1 MNTFFTEKFG
11 IQARIAEFGYNMV
24 DSLRRMSNDSFL
36 EQFSLCIND
45 QLDTEVLE
53 FTITLPERVKKI
65 WQKIDL
71 SNEGKIGHYL
81 SKPTL
86 LNSLKAKF
94 PILTELDERKIKQI
108 LNNASE
114 DVSVKYITLID
125 QEQADLGLLPGERT
139 PLILVL
145 EDALWKDRKAYIA
158 GFIKGWLTAL
168 ESAGALDD
176 LEDPMTATINA
187 GMAKRVMMEVDST
200 LKEKFVVETL
210 TKSFGSAALVK
221 NKSGKTVTKLT
232 DAATISVGD
241 LGTNL
246 SRLSIY
252 RKHPKKDSQG
262 ESAAKN
268 LAKMFPAMAQPMA
281 AGWKPGADR
290 ATHAAD
296 AVITGRAATK
306 RPVDTTPA
314 EIDPEQ
320 LAVRS
325 PLVALYPMTFVT
337 RRRVTTGLTASI
349 ADVAVVRSTVCR
361 LLLRRRCWTQRW
373 G

>member
-1 MNTFFTEKFG
+1 
-11 IQARIAEFGYNMV
+11 MV

-53 FTITLPERVKKI
+53 FTITLPERVQKI

-86 LNSLKAKF
+86 LNSLKDKF
-94 PILTELDERKIKQI
+94 PILSELDERKIKQI

-114 DVSVKYITLID
+114 DVSVKYATLID
-125 QEQADLGLLPGERT
+125 PEQADLGLLPGERT
-139 PLILVL
+139 PLIKLL

-158 GFIKGWLTAL
+158 GFIQGWLTAL

-176 LEDPMTATINA
+176 LEDPMSATINA
-187 GMAKRVMMEVDST
+187 GLAKKVMMEVDPT

-210 TKSFGSAALVK
+210 TKSFGAAALVK

-232 DAATISVGD
+232 DAATIAVGD

-246 SRLSIY
+246 SRLGIY
-252 RKHPKKDSQG
+252 RKHPKKGSQA
-262 ESAAKN
+262 SAKN
-268 LAKMFPAMAQPMA
+268 LAKMFPSMAQPTT

-296 AVITGRAATK
+296 AIITGRADK
-306 RPVDTTPA
+306 KPPVGRAPLPPELDA
-314 EIDPEQ
+314 EQ
-320 LAVRS
+320 RAVRS
-325 PLVALYPMTFVT
+325 LLVAITIALCPMPIVF
-337 RRRVTTGLTASI
+337 RRRVTTGLSPSLLTLLFTS
-349 ADVAVVRSTVCR
+349 RLRCR
-361 LLLRRRCWTQRW
+361 LLLRRRYWTQRW
-373 G
+373 S